1 MWVQLLGWGKISKA
15 FTKKLIKLRNL
26 WRVESKSL
34 VARGTEIF
42 AKEEKKQ
49 NYLESQSMAKGEILT
64 SEMIKVLKNVS
75 LVLY

>member
-42 AKEEKKQ
+42 AKEEKKTKLSRVPI
-49 NYLESQSMAKGEILT
+49 NGKRRNSYFG
-64 SEMIKVLKNVS
+64 ND
-75 LVLY
+75 